1 MVEIPRCCRCQSHKR
16 SVKESQIQGVG
27 PAQEKYVAHSKVVG
41 VGLSKP
47 FEIKVLTSDVEL
59 QNLAFILLGFGLA
72 LIQYFF
78 TPIPSFWNSNL
89 CSVLLHIANM

>member
-1 MVEIPRCCRCQSHKR
+1 M
-16 SVKESQIQGVG
+16 
-27 PAQEKYVAHSKVVG
+27 YVAHSKVAG

-47 FEIKVLTSDVEL
+47 FEIKVTTSDTEL

-78 TPIPSFWNSNL
+78 TPIPSFWNSKI
-89 CSVLLHIANM
+89 CSVLLHITNM